1 MNVVKMYVNE
11 YVRFIHDFEETLRD
25 KLDLR
30 EEDIYQEIY
39 RIYIDSDRLINYKQ
53 GRIDG
58 YEYHFHGAGCFV
70 QKGEVKCDF
79 DYVHFIDDLT
89 YNFTTYKFKDFVDS
103 YYGININEKELFES
117 LKILTYDGFLQFAI
131 SEGIVLNSFLV
142 KRYR

>member
-1 MNVVKMYVNE
+1 MNVVKKYVNE
-11 YVRFIHDFEETLRD
+11 YVTFIHDFEETLRD

-53 GRIDG
+53 GHIDG

-79 DYVHFIDDLT
+79 NFIHFIDDLT
-89 YNFTTYKFKDFVDS
+89 YQFTSIKLKLFVDS
-103 YYGININEKELFES
+103 YYKIDIIDDELNEK
-117 LKILTYDGFLQFAI
+117 LKKIVKEGGILPVIVDG
-131 SEGIVLNSFLV
+131 EVLDSFLV

>member
-11 YVRFIHDFEETLRD
+11 YVKFIHDFEETLRN

-53 GRIDG
+53 GHIDG

-103 YYGININEKELFES
+103 YYCININEKELFES